1 MIKQIDQRISSIIGD
16 GVKKSSAPRLS
27 SHAASFILDKNAMVS
42 RHLSVDE
49 IGSAVCSLL
58 GNDARVTWS
67 AKWER
72 EWIILV
78 RPPTWGDES
87 YDKIVTEA
95 VHDAL
100 VEHVTVN
107 GIEYIKKAV
116 PSFDGSWMVETE
128 GSDLLEVAQLS
139 EVDALNTTTN
149 NIQEVA
155 RVLGVE
161 AALCLMQSELHRVL
175 SFDGSYV
182 DPRHTWLLADTVARS
197 GSINPLN
204 RHKMEELG
212 GSLLQCASF
221 EQTLDVF
228 EHGAAFGKFDTLGG
242 ATEKLIVGQPVNVG
256 TGSFAI
262 IETTTTLHEPGGSFV
277 PPLDISNDTND
288 FEDDS
293 RYVASL
299 DKFSSD
305 LNSSVKALS
314 GFSKP
319 AYARVVPINVDKAS
333 RSYRP
338 PFELPDAV
346 LSDQEGAMVE
356 LLKPL
361 ITLMRRQAQLCQPVW
376 IITDVFPTEEDS
388 LSAEEFSDIE
398 TLLESYGGW
407 IQKPKGGQFVQCTE
421 VEYDIGEKRIFSR
434 VEYSLA
440 DIRAKHRV
448 KTVLNQVDAFVPEPM
463 DAWSSTTRA
472 ITFQDISADDLPTT
486 VNPQNVRVC
495 QEKVFEK
502 GAWIIRLSRIWRGE
516 NIVEAEQKQRGGSKS
531 CSYHLS
537 VEMVRPWDLME
548 ERGGTDAALAGG
560 IVERIMSCLKCIK

>member
-1 MIKQIDQRISSIIGD
+1 
-16 GVKKSSAPRLS
+16 
-27 SHAASFILDKNAMVS
+27 MVS

-49 IGSAVCSLL
+49 IGSAVSSLL
-58 GNDARVTWS
+58 GHDALVTWS
-67 AKWER
+67 TKWER
-72 EWIILV
+72 DWIILV
-78 RPPTWGDES
+78 RPPTWGDANF
-87 YDKIVTEA
+87 DRIVTEA

-100 VEHVTVN
+100 IEHVAVN

-262 IETTTTLHEPGGSFV
+262 IEASTVETPRACFV
-277 PPLDISNDTND
+277 PPLGMNDDADD
-288 FEDDS
+288 FEDHS
-293 RYVASL
+293 RFVASI
-299 DKFSSD
+299 DKLSSEC
-305 LNSSVKALS
+305 LSSVKPLS

-319 AYARVVPINVDKAS
+319 AYARVVPMHGDTSNHS
-333 RSYRP
+333 FRP
-338 PFELPDAV
+338 PLEIPDRA
-346 LSDQEGAMVE
+346 LFDQEGAMVE
-356 LLKPL
+356 SLKPV

-376 IITDVFPTEEDS
+376 IITDVFPTDEDS
-388 LSAEEFSDIE
+388 LSSDEFSDIE
-398 TLLESYGGW
+398 TMLESYGGW

-448 KTVLNQVDAFVPEPM
+448 KTILKQIEAFVPEPM

-472 ITFQDISADDLPTT
+472 ITFQDISSDDLPTT
-486 VNPQNVRVC
+486 VTPQNVRVC

-516 NIVEAEQKQRGGSKS
+516 NIVEAEQKQRGGSQS

-537 VEMVRPWDLME
+537 IEMVRPWDLME

-560 IVERIMSCLKCIK
+560 IVERIMCCLKCIKE